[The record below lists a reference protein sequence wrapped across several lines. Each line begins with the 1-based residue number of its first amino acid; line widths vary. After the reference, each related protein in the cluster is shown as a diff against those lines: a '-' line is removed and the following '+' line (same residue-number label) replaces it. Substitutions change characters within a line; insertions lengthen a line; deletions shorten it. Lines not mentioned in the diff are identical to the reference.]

1 MKEELKLLARN
12 VDALLSRKTEQRILK
27 RGFYLFRINHR
38 DPAFFTEISNV
49 EQDMIRKQTLQGT
62 GCVVVSSPRA
72 GQPPPE
78 QSTLN
83 SSDQKSTFRK
93 KVTIKK
99 LDLESLFTKLHS
111 RAQQHELHMLIK
123 KEVNEDL
130 LIL

>member
-49 EQDMIRKQTLQGT
+49 EQDMIRRQTLQGT

-111 RAQQHELHMLIK
+111 RAQQQELHMLIK
-123 KEVNEDL
+123 KEVNEEL